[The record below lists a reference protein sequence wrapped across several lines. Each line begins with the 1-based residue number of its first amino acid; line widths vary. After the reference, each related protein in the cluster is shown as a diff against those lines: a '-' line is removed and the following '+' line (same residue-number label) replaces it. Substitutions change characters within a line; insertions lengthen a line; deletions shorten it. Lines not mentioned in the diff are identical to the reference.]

1 MRRRGFTLIEMVVVC
16 AILGTL
22 AALVYPN
29 VVGMKANRERTE
41 AYNSLLRLAQRGR
54 ESAILDGQTYSLV
67 VKDGT
72 TVTLQREKAP
82 AKDADPRQTQSG
94 TTPELEDVASVDL
107 PNGASVGNVALD
119 GKTSTASDFILHFY
133 PDGRSEGGA
142 FEMTEGSTVRNLTV
156 TTQGLATLAEGIMP
170 ATQSNRWEAGQY
182 EQRSSS

>member
-16 AILGTL
+16 AILSTL

-29 VVGMKANRERTE
+29 LVGMKSNRDRTE
-41 AYNSLLRLAQRGR
+41 AYYRVLRLAQRGR

-72 TVTLQREKAP
+72 SVTLQREKA
-82 AKDADPRQTQSG
+82 ATQDTDPRQAQTS
-94 TTPELEDVASVDL
+94 TTPEMEDVDSVTL

-119 GKTSTASDFILHFY
+119 GKTSTASDFTLHFY

-156 TTQGLATLAEGIMP
+156 TTGGLATLAEGTMAP
-170 ATQSNRWEAGQY
+170 PQSNRWEAGQY
-182 EQRSSS
+182 EQRSTS